1 MLEVENKSWQDLDN
15 LIKKVLVK
23 QNKELNEMKYI
34 TEKTNYFYN
43 LLMGSLQKKQEIDE
57 NTFLLVDT
65 VTQEEYLSY
74 YNQLTKAICIFKKP
88 KLNFEDFFNG
98 IVREMIWEESKQYFI
113 TLQNGILRVDIL
125 NSYIDTD
132 MITSFYNINK
142 ITDIIR
148 EHNYNTLWELISSYE
163 FQTKAIPENTICS
176 EIRANINGNPKCQ
189 TIYSIKDNEK
199 QFILKAT
206 VNKEKNINLTPFD
219 NHEQIVELAIKHHNI
234 LQKKL

>member
-15 LIKKVLVK
+15 LIKKVLIK

-43 LLMGSLQKKQEIDE
+43 LLMGNLQKKQEIDE

-88 KLNFEDFFNG
+88 KLSFEDFFNG

-113 TLQNGILRVDIL
+113 TLEKGILRVDVL

-176 EIRANINGNPKCQ
+176 EIRANINGEPKCQ
-189 TIYSIKDNEK
+189 TIYSIKGNEK
-199 QFILKAT
+199 QFILQAT
-206 VNKEKNINLTPFD
+206 VDKEKNLNLNPFN
-219 NHEQIVELAIKHHNI
+219 NHEQIVEIAIQYQNT